1 MSSIDDRF
9 PTQAVPMTTVPD
21 TEAETETRVAV
32 GAEIT
37 KKGGGGLAW
46 ELLQTIVLTLAIFLG
61 VRSVVQNFRVEGASM
76 EPTLETT
83 QYLLISKASYFHV
96 EGTPLDRFLPTTHQG
111 STDYLFGGPQRG
123 DVVVFKAPTQ
133 PDKDFIKRIIGLP
146 GDTVLIK
153 NGQVIVNGAPLDE
166 AYIHYPAT
174 YTYQIRQPSQQI
186 PDGNYFVLGD
196 NHLCSSDSSRLGRA
210 GRQPDR
216 QGVDLLL
223 AANRLGHHAGWR
235 HRLRPL
241 AAPPWRLG
249 APRRHQQDAPGGG
262 FSSRLVVPVRQ
273 QCSCR

>member
-21 TEAETETRVAV
+21 TEAETESRVAV
-32 GAEIT
+32 GAELR
-37 KKGGGGLAW
+37 KKGGGLAW

-76 EPTLETT
+76 EPTLETA
-83 QYLLISKASYFHV
+83 QYLLISKASYFHI

-133 PDKDFIKRIIGLP
+133 PDKDFIKRVIGLP

-153 NGQVIVNGAPLDE
+153 NGQVFVNGTALDE

-174 YTYQIRQPSQQI
+174 YTYPFDGQPKQI

-196 NHLCSSDSSRLGRA
+196 NRPNSSDSHLG
-210 GRQPDR
+210 
-216 QGVDLLL
+216 
-223 AANRLGHHAGWR
+223 W
-235 HRLRPL
+235 
-241 AAPPWRLG
+241 
-249 APRRHQQDAPGGG
+249 
-262 FSSRLVVPVRQ
+262 VVPVDNLIGKAWISYWPPTDWGIMPGGDTVYAR
-273 QCSCR
+273 